1 MALLFCRTLQPI
13 HEKDFICLENTA
25 GTALESQPEHFLSLP
40 LVSKSEE
47 SAGLPLVIN
56 VVSKY
61 WGEDI
66 VLQAAAETKG
76 TTAMIDG
83 IMLAESRG
91 FASYI
96 YKSSI
101 KDLKK
106 RVDQGIPPIVI
117 MPGIQG
123 TVQHAMVVSGYN
135 SEERRMLT
143 YVPEPDTVGAIP
155 EAKFEQD
162 WEQDDM
168 TAIIIV
174 PSDMKDLLKNENL
187 KFAKSNRICFEAEGL
202 RQRSRMN
209 DAIEKLRRA
218 TEIDADNAQAWCLLA
233 GMYNETNSD
242 QAVPCYERAIK
253 LNPKYY
259 LAYRGL
265 GNYFLKK
272 KDYSLAEAY
281 YSKAIGIN
289 PARFGPIYKNR
300 AIARMQVSNNQ
311 GAKEDLI
318 RYLEQTPAAE
328 DKESIKQAIAQL

>member
-1 MALLFCRTLQPI
+1 M
-13 HEKDFICLENTA
+13 
-25 GTALESQPEHFLSLP
+25 ESQPEHFLSLP
-40 LVSKSEE
+40 LVSKNEE
-47 SAGLPLVIN
+47 SASLPLVIN
-56 VVSKY
+56 VVAKY
-61 WGEDI
+61 WGENI
-66 VLQAAAETKG
+66 APQATAAETKG
-76 TTAMIDG
+76 AAMIDG

-96 YKSSI
+96 YKGST

-106 RVDQGIPPIVI
+106 RIDQGIPPIVI

-155 EAKFEQD
+155 EGKFEQD

-168 TAIIIV
+168 TVIIIV
-174 PSDMKDLLKNENL
+174 PSDMKDLLKNESL

-202 RQRSRMN
+202 RQRGRVN
-209 DAIEKLRRA
+209 DAIEKLQKA
-218 TEIDADNAQAWCLLA
+218 TEIDIDNAQAWCLLA
-233 GMYNETNSD
+233 GMYNETNSE
-242 QAVPCYERAIK
+242 QAVPCYERAIR

-265 GNYFLKK
+265 GNYYLKK

-289 PARFGPIYKNR
+289 PVRFGPIYKNR
-300 AIARMQVSNNQ
+300 AIARIQLANNQ
-311 GAKEDLI
+311 GAKEDLVK
-318 RYLEQTPAAE
+318 YLEQTPAAE

>member
-1 MALLFCRTLQPI
+1 M
-13 HEKDFICLENTA
+13 
-25 GTALESQPEHFLSLP
+25 ESQPEHFISLP

-47 SAGLPLVIN
+47 SASLPLVVN
-56 VVSKY
+56 VVAKY

-66 VLQAAAETKG
+66 AAQAAGDKSA
-76 TTAMIDG
+76 AMIDG

-91 FASYI
+91 FVSYI

-106 RVDQGIPPIVI
+106 RIDQGIPPIVI
-117 MPGIQG
+117 MPGIHG
-123 TVQHAMVVSGYN
+123 TVQHAMVVSGYS

-155 EAKFEQD
+155 ESKFEQD

-168 TAIIIV
+168 TAIIII
-174 PSDMKDLLKNENL
+174 PSDMKGLLKNERL
-187 KFAKSNRICFEAEGL
+187 DFAESNRVCFEAEGL
-202 RQRSRMN
+202 RQHGRVN
-209 DAIEKLRRA
+209 EAVEKLRRA
-218 TEIDADNAQAWCLLA
+218 LEIDADNALGWCLLA

-265 GNYFLKK
+265 GNYYLKK

-300 AIARMQVSNNQ
+300 AIARMQLSSNQ
-311 GAKEDLI
+311 GAREDLVK
-318 RYLEQTPAAE
+318 YLEQTPAAE
-328 DKESIKQAIAQL
+328 DRKSIEEAIAQL